1 MPLNEDKRHSKD
13 EIVILTPRHQHQQQ
27 QYYHQEYILPQ
38 ILSSG
43 QSTINCSSINH
54 QPIID
59 QHEEYQITEI
69 QSNGDLNY
77 QQNFI
82 DFHSHENQLNH
93 GIQLN
98 GNGTELNHGI
108 IDSNSND
115 DLNSSF
121 NCLVDE
127 VIWSSNHEPTKDE
140 MQNKGQMASNEDD
153 QLDILDISSN
163 TNTKIFNPFKQFS
176 NV

>member
-82 DFHSHENQLNH
+82 DFHENETQ
-93 GIQLN
+93 
-98 GNGTELNHGI
+98 LNHGI
-108 IDSNSND
+108 IDSNSNN

-140 MQNKGQMASNEDD
+140 MQSKGQMASNEDD